1 MDDLKQK
8 EGLFYL
14 GEDDKPLALIKFS
27 RKEGPVIVIEHTRVS
42 ETLKGRGIG
51 GRLVEA
57 VVGLAKEEGAKILP
71 LCSYARAYLQKRAE
85 YEDILA

>member
-1 MDDLKQK
+1 MDDLTQK

-57 VVGLAKEEGAKILP
+57 VVGLAKEEGTKILP

>member
-42 ETLKGRGIG
+42 ETLKGRG
-51 GRLVEA
+51 
-57 VVGLAKEEGAKILP
+57 
-71 LCSYARAYLQKRAE
+71 
-85 YEDILA
+85 